1 MNPDNSSIDED
12 EIDLKEVFRTLNS
25 YRWMIVSFVILFTL
39 GAGIFAYFKPN
50 VYRATSSV
58 EVGIEPGGFAGGQDV
73 LALATESGSMNADT
87 EMEII
92 KSRFLS
98 EKVLKEVN
106 FSHKYYTTRR
116 LKEVELYK
124 DSPFIVGMNKG
135 YDVSFDFYPVDKKT
149 YRLVVKEAE
158 DENKTVWSYDKV
170 LPYDKEIVT
179 EHFHLNIIKSKD
191 AQDVQYRF
199 VIMDPADVGSYVQKG
214 ISVNQTSKKSTILK
228 ISYSDNLALRAQE
241 AANSLTRA
249 YIEQSIDKKTKEATR
264 TLAFI
269 DKQLKIITENLKGSA
284 VKLEEFKRTSNTVD
298 LIAKAENIIRHM
310 SEQEAKLAEMGIQEE
325 MLRSLY
331 KQVKA
336 GRNLESITIGG

>member
-50 VYRATSSV
+50 VYQATSSV
-58 EVGIEPGGFAGGQDV
+58 EVGIEPGGFAGGQDI

-149 YRLVVKEAE
+149 YRLVVKDAE
-158 DENKTVWSYDKV
+158 DENKHGDHQREGVPLGVKGHDERDRRRDTIPSN
-170 LPYDKEIVT
+170 LP
-179 EHFHLNIIKSKD
+179 
-191 AQDVQYRF
+191 
-199 VIMDPADVGSYVQKG
+199 
-214 ISVNQTSKKSTILK
+214 
-228 ISYSDNLALRAQE
+228 E
-241 AANSLTRA
+241 AR
-249 YIEQSIDKKTKEATR
+249 Y
-264 TLAFI
+264 
-269 DKQLKIITENLKGSA
+269 
-284 VKLEEFKRTSNTVD
+284 
-298 LIAKAENIIRHM
+298 
-310 SEQEAKLAEMGIQEE
+310 
-325 MLRSLY
+325 
-331 KQVKA
+331 
-336 GRNLESITIGG
+336 